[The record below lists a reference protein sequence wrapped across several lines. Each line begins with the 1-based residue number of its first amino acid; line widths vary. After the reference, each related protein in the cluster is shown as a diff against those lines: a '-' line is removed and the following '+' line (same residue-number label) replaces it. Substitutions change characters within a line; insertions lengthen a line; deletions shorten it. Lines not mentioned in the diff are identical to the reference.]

1 MLVNAE
7 ANGDYRDKLQ
17 AVIHVD
23 GTSRIQAVSKDDL
36 PDIWNLLD
44 FMERNIG
51 IPVVLNTSFNLKGE
65 PIVCCEKDAIRSFIN
80 SDIDCMVIGNYY
92 FEKIK

>member
-1 MLVNAE
+1 MVDNS
-7 ANGDYRDKLQ
+7 YRDKLK
-17 AVIHVD
+17 AVVHVD

-44 FMERNIG
+44 FMEKNIG
-51 IPVVLNTSFNLKGE
+51 MPVLLNTSFNLKGK
-65 PIVCCEKDAIRSFIN
+65 PIVCYEEDAIRSFVN
-80 SDIDCMVIGNYY
+80 SDIDCMVINDYY